1 LINSSTSE
9 GTNRSDAR
17 PKAIVVGAGGQDGTL
32 LASQLRKRGYEVF
45 PLTRLGVLRADG
57 AIEPL
62 DLLDGAQVAAF
73 VKSVCPNEIYFLAA
87 HHHSSD
93 EDVGDLARLLKQS
106 YETHCQSFL
115 TLLEACVKYSAQT
128 RVFYASSA
136 LVFGY
141 PDRAPQDELTP
152 MHPACAYGVTKLFGM
167 GLCEIFRRDYGL
179 FCCAGILFNHESHLR
194 QSRFVSKKIAK
205 AVAAIKR
212 GRQTELTLGSLD
224 SQVDWSAAEDFVE
237 AMSMCLAID
246 TPQDFVFASGELK
259 SLRDFCSVAFSSVG
273 LDFRDHVNVER
284 ALIVRQPRAIA
295 LQGNPA
301 KLMRLTGWRPKIGF
315 EELVSSLVRAEMG
328 QTT

>member
-1 LINSSTSE
+1 MINSSTSE

-141 PDRAPQDELTP
+141 PDRAPADELKRD
-152 MHPACAYGVTKLFGM
+152 AFRLRLWRYKIVWNGIVRD
-167 GLCEIFRRDYGL
+167 FRRDYGL
-179 FCCAGILFNHESHLR
+179 FCCAGILFE
-194 QSRFVSKKIAK
+194 
-205 AVAAIKR
+205 
-212 GRQTELTLGSLD
+212 
-224 SQVDWSAAEDFVE
+224 
-237 AMSMCLAID
+237 
-246 TPQDFVFASGELK
+246 
-259 SLRDFCSVAFSSVG
+259 
-273 LDFRDHVNVER
+273 
-284 ALIVRQPRAIA
+284 
-295 LQGNPA
+295 
-301 KLMRLTGWRPKIGF
+301 
-315 EELVSSLVRAEMG
+315 
-328 QTT
+328 